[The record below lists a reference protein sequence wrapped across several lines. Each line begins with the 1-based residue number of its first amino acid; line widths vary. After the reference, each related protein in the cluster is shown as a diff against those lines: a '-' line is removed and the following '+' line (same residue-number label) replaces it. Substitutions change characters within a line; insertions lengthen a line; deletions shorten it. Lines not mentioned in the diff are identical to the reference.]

1 MSHTIKSGDFG
12 IQAKVNNTIRALKPF
27 TENKGINLSCNFKN
41 DISNFPLSLL
51 KDLIIVNSIQIQA
64 VLILLIGNAT
74 NSQCREISVEVD
86 LLPSANQK
94 TNYRILQL
102 IVFDNGIG
110 ISAEKVKKINNELR
124 NLHIKSYAV
133 LESELQLVKRFI
145 HDITGKIK
153 LESQQ
158 DKYTAFTCS
167 IPIEVR

>member
-1 MSHTIKSGDFG
+1 MNYLNQFRKRS
-12 IQAKVNNTIRALKPF
+12 
-27 TENKGINLSCNFKN
+27 
-41 DISNFPLSLL
+41 
-51 KDLIIVNSIQIQA
+51 IVNSTQIQA
-64 VLILLIGNAT
+64 VLTLLICNAT
-74 NSQCREISVEVD
+74 NSKCSEISVKVD

-124 NLHIKSYAV
+124 NLHIKSYTV
-133 LESELQLVKRFI
+133 LGSELLLVKPFI
-145 HDITGKIK
+145 HEMTGKIK
-153 LESQQ
+153 LESKQ

>member
-12 IQAKVNNTIRALKPF
+12 IQSKVNNTIRALKPF

-41 DISNFPLSLL
+41 DI
-51 KDLIIVNSIQIQA
+51 KDLIIVNSFQIQK
-64 VLILLIGNAT
+64 VLTLLIGNAT
-74 NSQCREISVEVD
+74 NSKCSEISVEVD
-86 LLPSANQK
+86 LLPSTNQK

-102 IVFDNGIG
+102 IVRNNGIG
-110 ISAEKVKKINNELR
+110 ILAEKVKKINNELR

-133 LESELQLVKRFI
+133 LGSELLLVKRFI

-158 DKYTAFTCS
+158 DQYIAFTCS

>member
-12 IQAKVNNTIRALKPF
+12 IQSKVNNTIRALKPF

-41 DISNFPLSLL
+41 DI
-51 KDLIIVNSIQIQA
+51 KDLIIVNSTQIQK
-64 VLILLIGNAT
+64 LLTLLICNAT
-74 NSQCREISVEVD
+74 NSKCSEISVEVD
-86 LLPSANQK
+86 LLPSTNQK

-102 IVFDNGIG
+102 IVRNNGIG
-110 ISAEKVKKINNELR
+110 ILAEKVKKINNELR

-133 LESELQLVKRFI
+133 LGSELLLVKRFI

-158 DKYTAFTCS
+158 DQYIAFTCS

>member
-1 MSHTIKSGDFG
+1 M
-12 IQAKVNNTIRALKPF
+12 
-27 TENKGINLSCNFKN
+27 C
-41 DISNFPLSLL
+41 
-51 KDLIIVNSIQIQA
+51 
-64 VLILLIGNAT
+64 NAT
-74 NSQCREISVEVD
+74 NSKCSEISVEVD
-86 LLPSANQK
+86 LLPSTNQK

>member
-12 IQAKVNNTIRALKPF
+12 IQAKVNSTIIALKPF

-41 DISNFPLSLL
+41 DI
-51 KDLIIVNSIQIQA
+51 KDLIIVNSTQIQK
-64 VLILLIGNAT
+64 VLTLLICNAT
-74 NSQCREISVEVD
+74 NSKCSEISVEVD
-86 LLPSANQK
+86 LLPSTNKK

-102 IVFDNGIG
+102 IVSNNGIG

-133 LESELQLVKRFI
+133 LGSELLLVKPFI
-145 HDITGKIK
+145 HEMTGKIK

>member
-12 IQAKVNNTIRALKPF
+12 IQAKVNSSIRALKPF

-41 DISNFPLSLL
+41 DI
-51 KDLIIVNSIQIQA
+51 KDLIIVNSTQIQK
-64 VLILLIGNAT
+64 VLTLLICNAT
-74 NSQCREISVEVD
+74 NSNCSEISVEVD
-86 LLPSANQK
+86 LLPSTNQK

-102 IVFDNGIG
+102 IVRNNGIG
-110 ISAEKVKKINNELR
+110 ISAKKVKKINNELR

-133 LESELQLVKRFI
+133 LGSELQLVKRFI

-153 LESQQ
+153 LESNQ
-158 DKYTAFTCS
+158 DQYTAFTCS

>member
-12 IQAKVNNTIRALKPF
+12 IQEKVNSTIISLKPF

-41 DISNFPLSLL
+41 DI
-51 KDLIIVNSIQIQA
+51 KDLIIVNSFQIQK
-64 VLILLIGNAT
+64 VLTLLIGNAT
-74 NSQCREISVEVD
+74 NSKCSEVSVEVD
-86 LLPSANQK
+86 LLPSTNQK

-102 IVFDNGIG
+102 IVRNNGIG

-145 HDITGKIK
+145 HDITGNIK